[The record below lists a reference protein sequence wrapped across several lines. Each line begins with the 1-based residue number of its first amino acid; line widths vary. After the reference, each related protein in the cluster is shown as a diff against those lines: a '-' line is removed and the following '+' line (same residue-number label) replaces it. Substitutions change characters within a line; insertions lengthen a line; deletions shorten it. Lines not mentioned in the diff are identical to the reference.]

1 MNLGAVDRT
10 PVVAQVF
17 GHSAGLLGVTLS
29 EILQDGELLARGQLE
44 ALKRYGDDAVFGLM
58 DLSVETQAVGS
69 RVRFRDGAYPTVERY
84 ALKPGANL
92 DTLALPNPRESGR
105 MPELLKALRVFR
117 RAVGDDVLVSGC
129 VAGPMTLTTQL
140 FGIETALYLAVD
152 DPEGFERVLDFS
164 VEVAQVFGR
173 AQVEAGAHVVLVFD
187 PSASPEVVPPAL
199 FRELLL
205 PRFKKVF
212 SALDDAG
219 SRARWLSI
227 TGNRSIVE
235 VDVTRVGGPGEPGLP
250 RGPGP
255 GSSPSGPA
263 LCRWKPETHGLCRQ
277 RSRDHPCPGSTVVRG
292 APRPGRIHPLVWV

>member
-1 MNLGAVDRT
+1 M
-10 PVVAQVF
+10 
-17 GHSAGLLGVTLS
+17 
-29 EILQDGELLARGQLE
+29 
-44 ALKRYGDDAVFGLM
+44 KRYGDDAVFGLM

-84 ALKPGANL
+84 ALKPVANL

-227 TGNRSIVE
+227 TGGIDPLLKWMSRE
-235 VDVTRVGGPGEPGLP
+235 WVDLVNLDYPVDPVQAAAHLGR
-250 RGPGP
+250 
-255 GSSPSGPA
+255 
-263 LCRWKPETHGLCRQ
+263 LCVDGNLKPMDFVVSDPETIHAQGRRLCEGL
-277 RSRDHPCPGSTVVRG
+277 RDRG
-292 APRPGRIHPLVWV
+292 GFILSSGCEIPLDASPDNILAMVEAAKGGE